1 VSWAIQTL
9 ALTKRFPPQSGLRRV
24 LARPEP
30 VPPAVNSVTLNVRS
44 GELFGLLGLNGAGK
58 TTLIKIL
65 CTLVLPTS
73 GSAQINGFDLTQESA
88 IKASIGLV
96 TSDER
101 SFYWRLS
108 GRQNL
113 EFFARLHNI
122 PDEDIKGRVQGV
134 LDTVGL
140 GSIADD
146 RFLTYA
152 TGMRQRL
159 SIARALLNRPRLL
172 FLDEPTKGLD
182 PLATQ
187 RLHSLIREQLVDD
200 QGITVFLTTHDLT
213 EAANLC
219 DRLAIMN
226 RGCII
231 ACGTLDELVG
241 KIGSDQHESLQTLFI
256 NLLDSSRTPEIPVDV
271 VHLEDQPDLPARL
284 SQARL
289 GLSLRVALAFLKKDL
304 VNELSYPVSFL
315 LQMLSI
321 FFAVG
326 VFYFISQL
334 LGNSVSNLLAPYGG
348 TYFPFVL
355 IGIAFSSYFGVGL
368 SSFANNLRLA
378 QTTGT
383 LEAML
388 TTPTSISAIIWASAL
403 WDYLLTTLKV
413 FVYLAIGGLW
423 LGVNFN
429 HGNVVAA
436 LAILILTLLSFS
448 SIGIIAASFV
458 MVLKRGDPIAWFFN
472 TLSGLLGGVYYPLDV
487 MPGWMR
493 WLAGWLP
500 ITYALQAMRLALL
513 QGASTTSLLPQ
524 MLTLAAF
531 GLVLFPLSLVAF
543 RVAVRRAKLE
553 GSLSHY

>member
-1 VSWAIQTL
+1 MSWAIQTL
-9 ALTKRFPPQSGLRRV
+9 ALTKRFPPQSGLRRL

-30 VPPAVNSVTLNVRS
+30 APPAVDGVTLSVRS
-44 GELFGLLGLNGAGK
+44 GELFGLLGPNGAGK
-58 TTLIKIL
+58 TTLIKML
-65 CTLVLPTS
+65 CTLVLPSS
-73 GSAQINGFDLTQESA
+73 GTARINGFNLSQESA

-113 EFFARLHNI
+113 EFFAQLHNI
-122 PDEDIKGRVQGV
+122 PDAQIKERVQGA
-134 LDTVGL
+134 LETVGL
-140 GSIADD
+140 GSIADK

-159 SIARALLNRPRLL
+159 SIARALLNRPSIL

-182 PLATQ
+182 PIATQ
-187 RLHSLIREQLVDD
+187 RLHHLIREQLVDE

-213 EAANLC
+213 EAESLC
-219 DRLAIMN
+219 DRLAVMN
-226 RGCII
+226 QGRIV
-231 ACGTLDELVG
+231 ACGTLDELLG
-241 KIGSDQHESLQTLFI
+241 EIGSKQHDTLQSVFV
-256 NLLDSSRTPEIPVDV
+256 NLLERSRASEIPVDEA
-271 VHLEDQPDLPARL
+271 HLEDPPESSARF
-284 SQARL
+284 SQGGL
-289 GLSLRVALAFLKKDL
+289 GLRVALAFLKKDL

-334 LGNSVSNLLAPYGG
+334 LGSSVSGLLAPYGG
-348 TYFPFVL
+348 EYFPFVL

-368 SSFANNLRLA
+368 SSFANNLRQA

-413 FVYLAIGGLW
+413 VVYLAIGGLW
-423 LGVNFN
+423 LHVDFN
-429 HGNVVAA
+429 HGNVIAA
-436 LAILILTLLSFS
+436 LVILVLTLLSFS

-458 MVLKRGDPIAWFFN
+458 MVLKRGDPIAWFLN

-513 QGASTTSLLPQ
+513 QGASTVSLLPQ
-524 MLTLAAF
+524 LLTLAAF
-531 GLVLFPLSLVAF
+531 GVVLFPLSLIAF
-543 RVAVRRAKLE
+543 RYAVRRAKLE

>member
-1 VSWAIQTL
+1 MSWAIQTQ
-9 ALTKRFPPQSGLRRV
+9 ALTKRFPPQSGLRRL

-30 VPPAVNSVTLNVRS
+30 APPAVDGVTLTVGS
-44 GELFGLLGLNGAGK
+44 GEMFGLLGPNGAGK
-58 TTLIKIL
+58 TTLIKML
-65 CTLVLPTS
+65 CTLVIPTS
-73 GSAQINGFDLTQESA
+73 GAAYINGFDLTQESA

-113 EFFARLHNI
+113 EFFAHLHNI
-122 PDEDIKGRVQGV
+122 PDEEIKGRVQGA

-140 GSIADD
+140 GQIADN

-187 RLHSLIREQLVDD
+187 RLHRLIREQLVDE

-213 EAANLC
+213 EAEGLC

-226 RGCII
+226 QGHIV

-241 KIGSDQHESLQTLFI
+241 KIGTNQHDSLQSLFL
-256 NLLDSSRTPEIPVDV
+256 NLMEKPGTPGIPASEA
-271 VHLEDQPDLPARL
+271 HLKAHPGSPAHISL
-284 SQARL
+284 AGH
-289 GLSLRVALAFLKKDL
+289 GLSPRVALAFLKKDL
-304 VNELSYPVSFL
+304 INELSYPVSFL

-326 VFYFISQL
+326 VFYFISQM
-334 LGNSVSNLLAPYGG
+334 LGSTVSNLLAPYGG
-348 TYFPFVL
+348 EYFPFVL

-368 SSFANNLRLA
+368 SSFANNLRQA

-388 TTPTSISAIIWASAL
+388 TTPTSISAIIWASSL

-413 FVYLAIGGLW
+413 IVYLAIGGLW
-423 LGVNFN
+423 LHVNFN
-429 HGNVVAA
+429 QGNIVAA
-436 LAILILTLLSFS
+436 LVILVLTLLSFS

-458 MVLKRGDPIAWFFN
+458 MVLKRGDPIAWFLN
-472 TLSGLLGGVYYPLDV
+472 TLSGLLGGVYYPLEV

-500 ITYALQAMRLALL
+500 ITYALQSMRLALL
-513 QGASTTSLLPQ
+513 QGASTMSLLPQ

-531 GLVLFPLSLVAF
+531 GLVLFPMSLIAF
-543 RVAVRRAKLE
+543 RYAVRRAKLE

>member
-1 VSWAIQTL
+1 MDWAIQTL
-9 ALTKRFPPQSGLRRV
+9 ALTKRFPPQSGWRKL
-24 LARPEP
+24 LARPELA
-30 VPPAVNSVTLNVRS
+30 PPAVDGVNLRIRS
-44 GELFGLLGLNGAGK
+44 GELFGLLGPNGAGK
-58 TTLIKIL
+58 TTLIKML

-73 GSAQINGFDLTQESA
+73 GTAHINGFDLSQESA
-88 IKASIGLV
+88 IKATIGLV

-113 EFFARLHNI
+113 EFFARLHDI
-122 PDEDIKGRVQGV
+122 PEKEIRGRVQEA

-140 GSIADD
+140 SPIADKP
-146 RFLTYA
+146 FLTYA

-159 SIARALLNRPRLL
+159 SIARALLNRPSIL

-182 PLATQ
+182 PIATQ
-187 RLHSLIREQLVDD
+187 RLHRLIRARLVDE
-200 QGITVFLTTHDLT
+200 QGITVFLTTHDLV
-213 EAANLC
+213 EAESLC

-226 RGCII
+226 QGRII
-231 ACGTLDELVG
+231 ACGTLDELLG
-241 KIGSDQHESLQTLFI
+241 KIGSDQHTPLQTLFVSLMERSEASDFPA
-256 NLLDSSRTPEIPVDV
+256 NEADWL
-271 VHLEDQPDLPARL
+271 DQPDQAGRLPPVGFKL
-284 SQARL
+284 SF
-289 GLSLRVALAFLKKDL
+289 RVALAFLKKDL
-304 VNELSYPVSFL
+304 INELSYPVSFL
-315 LQMLSI
+315 LQIISI

-326 VFYFISQL
+326 VFYFISQM
-334 LGNSVSNLLAPYGG
+334 LGNAVSGLLAQYGG
-348 TYFPFVL
+348 SYFPFVL

-413 FVYLAIGGLW
+413 IVYLAIGGLW
-423 LGVNFN
+423 LHINFN
-429 HGNVVAA
+429 NGNILAA
-436 LAILILTLLSFS
+436 LVILVFALVSFS

-472 TLSGLLGGVYYPLDV
+472 TLSGLLGGVYYPIDV

-513 QGASTTSLLPQ
+513 QGASIKSLLPQ
-524 MLTLAAF
+524 LLILAAF
-531 GLVLFPLSLVAF
+531 SLVLFPLSLLAF
-543 RVAVRRAKLE
+543 QYAVRRAKLE